1 MLRCDWLEMMSCIRF
16 VLPPHGRIPYS
27 GTTRTRVSEGFG
39 SVSSVLMAA
48 QSPTDAILP
57 QWKKAGKQGKE
68 MQKPEEEK
76 KPTAAKITEST
87 K

>member
-1 MLRCDWLEMMSCIRF
+1 MA
-16 VLPPHGRIPYS
+16 
-27 GTTRTRVSEGFG
+27 
-39 SVSSVLMAA
+39 SVSSVLMTS
-48 QSPTDAILP
+48 QGPSDAVLP

-68 MQKPEEEK
+68 MQKTEEEK